1 MNSNVAN
8 RKHMNAYET
17 VLHYFERAADA
28 LELQESTRRL
38 LKMPKR
44 EITVE
49 VPVEMDDGRLETL
62 VGYRVQHNNA
72 RGQ

>member
-28 LELQESTRRL
+28 LELEESTRRL

-49 VPVEMDDGRLETL
+49 VPVEMDDGAIGD
-62 VGYRVQHNNA
+62 VGGLSCAAQ
-72 RGQ
+72 